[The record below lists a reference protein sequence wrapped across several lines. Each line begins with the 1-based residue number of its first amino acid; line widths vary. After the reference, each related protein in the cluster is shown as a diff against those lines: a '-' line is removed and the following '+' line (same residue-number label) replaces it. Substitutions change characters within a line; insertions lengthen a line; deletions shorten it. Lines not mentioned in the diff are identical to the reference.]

1 MSVDC
6 RRPERG
12 QFYRPE
18 RGQVCRPERGQFCRP
33 ERSEFCH
40 PERSEGSALEN
51 AMKLTRRYSAL
62 ALVTTLGAC
71 SWFTDFK
78 QQPKPDPWESPSDT
92 IAMRGN
98 PQNSVPVYGSLAP
111 GYAFSHAPMIA
122 TLDSMASIQNPTPA
136 DARSLH
142 NGRMYY
148 QINCAVCH
156 GEAGKGDGPIL
167 RAKAIFPPPLVG
179 PSAEGKSD
187 GYIWAIIR
195 NGRGAMPS
203 YNRIEEMDR
212 WDVVNYVRG
221 LQGKYQVAVGPTG
234 LPGETGDKVPGYSQT
249 GPTRPSPYYKHAGSQ
264 ADETRGYAFPH
275 AQQPVTPPAKSD
287 STPAANPAPV
297 APVTPTPKTG
307 GER

>member
-1 MSVDC
+1 MMSARRMSV
-6 RRPERG
+6 
-12 QFYRPE
+12 F
-18 RGQVCRPERGQFCRP
+18 
-33 ERSEFCH
+33 
-40 PERSEGSALEN
+40 
-51 AMKLTRRYSAL
+51 

-78 QQPKPDPWESPSDT
+78 EQPKPGPWKSPSDT

-98 PQNSVPVYGSLAP
+98 PQNSVPVYGTLAP
-111 GYAFSHAPMIA
+111 GYAFSHLPAIA

-167 RAKAIFPPPLVG
+167 KARAIYPPPLIG
-179 PSAEGKSD
+179 ASAEGRSD
-187 GYIWAIIR
+187 GYIWAIMR

-221 LQGKYQVAVGPTG
+221 LQGKYQVAVGPVG
-234 LPGETGDKVPGYSQT
+234 LPGETGDKVPGYTQL

-264 ADETRGYAFPH
+264 ADGTRGYAFPH
-275 AQQPVTPPAKSD
+275 ASSPAPLAAD
-287 STPAANPAPV
+287 SIPATNAAPAAPTAPAGPT
-297 APVTPTPKTG
+297 TPTPKPG

>member
-1 MSVDC
+1 MSVD
-6 RRPERG
+6 
-12 QFYRPE
+12 
-18 RGQVCRPERGQFCRP
+18 
-33 ERSEFCH
+33 
-40 PERSEGSALEN
+40 L
-51 AMKLTRRYSAL
+51 RRYSAL
-62 ALVTTLGAC
+62 ALLTALSAC
-71 SWFTDFK
+71 SWFTDFRE
-78 QQPKPDPWESPSDT
+78 QPKPDPWESPSDT

-98 PQNSVPVYGSLAP
+98 PQNSVPVYGTLAP

-122 TLDSMASIQNPTPA
+122 TLDSMASIQNPVPA

-167 RAKAIFPPPLVG
+167 TAKAIFPPPLMG
-179 PSAEGKSD
+179 ASAEGKTD

-221 LQGKYQVAVGPTG
+221 LQGKYQVATGPVG

-264 ADETRGYAFPH
+264 ADGTRGYAFPQH
-275 AQQPVTPPAKSD
+275 ADVAPAAPAKADSTKPAAPPATSP
-287 STPAANPAPV
+287 TPA
-297 APVTPTPKTG
+297 PKSG